1 MKNQHN
7 TSQITNQLI
16 PYVIEKTAGGE
27 RSYDIYSRLL
37 KDRIIFLTGGVNSTT
52 ANTIIAQL
60 LFLQSEDSKKDINL
74 YINTPGGEISSG
86 LAIVDTMNFIT
97 PDVSTI
103 CVGMAASM
111 GSIILASGAKGK
123 RFILPN
129 SQVLIHQPRMSQ
141 TGGTTADLKI
151 TAEEMVKA
159 LDKTA
164 GILAKTTGQK
174 IEKVKKDMDRDY
186 WLRGE
191 EAVKYGMVDKVIE

>member
-1 MKNQHN
+1 MKSTNDTN
-7 TSQITNQLI
+7 ITNTLI
-16 PYVIEKTAGGE
+16 PYVIEKTSQGE

-37 KDRIIFLTGGVNSTT
+37 KDRIIFLTGPVEMGM

-60 LFLQSEDSKKDINL
+60 LFLQSEDSKKDIHL
-74 YINTPGGEISSG
+74 YINTPGGEITSG

-103 CVGMAASM
+103 CVGSAASM

-129 SQVLIHQPRMSQ
+129 SEVLIHQPRLSR
-141 TGGTTADLKI
+141 TGGTTADIKI

-159 LDKTA
+159 LNRTA
-164 GILAKTTGQK
+164 EILAKQTGNKLEK
-174 IEKVKKDMDRDY
+174 IKQDMDRDY
-186 WLRGE
+186 WLHGE
-191 EAVKYGMVDKVIE
+191 EAVKYGIVDKVIK